1 MGPPPYSHG
10 QLYHNRDSQDFSS
23 GSRPVA
29 PPHVYLVTTRG
40 RFPFPRSAQRPIFFM
55 AEYGPQ
61 LCMATPQQ
69 CPVPAGP
76 HDGMDAPPPP
86 QISAYPAPLPNP
98 IPTNKE
104 SADTKEVEEEMSL
117 PPSSTSNGVAQEEA
131 KLTWKEK
138 EDQLEAENIQPD
150 SPQPTTP
157 DKENQSKEEQ
167 RKPNAWKTSTN
178 KPVWSSQLKKQEERD
193 SEQTKDL
200 LKKFRSILNKLT
212 PEKFEKLMAQVQM
225 LTIDTEQR
233 LKDVID
239 LTFEKA
245 ISEPAFSEI
254 YAKMCSFL
262 NGLKVQSKENPEC
275 QADFRKLLLNRCQK
289 EFEKDKD
296 INEEKKQGLRE
307 ERSVG
312 NIKFVGELFKL
323 QMIREVVM
331 HDCITKLLKNHDDQ
345 SLEVLCKLLSTI
357 GKDLDV
363 KKEKHR
369 VDQCFQQMEKIVKD
383 RKTSS
388 RIRFMM
394 QDVLDLR
401 TNNWVPRRVI
411 QGPKTI
417 DQIREQAKMEE
428 QMEGPHHLRPR
439 PAQKP
444 QIKRARNNFFFD
456 ESRGF
461 NLSEWCQIADSHS
474 RKYSV
479 GL

>member
-1 MGPPPYSHG
+1 YRQTSKPMQRMEPRRIINMSVNDHV
-10 QLYHNRDSQDFSS
+10 QLNK
-23 GSRPVA
+23 
-29 PPHVYLVTTRG
+29 
-40 RFPFPRSAQRPIFFM
+40 
-55 AEYGPQ
+55 AE
-61 LCMATPQQ
+61 
-69 CPVPAGP
+69 
-76 HDGMDAPPPP
+76 
-86 QISAYPAPLPNP
+86 
-98 IPTNKE
+98 
-104 SADTKEVEEEMSL
+104 
-117 PPSSTSNGVAQEEA
+117 
-131 KLTWKEK
+131 
-138 EDQLEAENIQPD
+138 
-150 SPQPTTP
+150 
-157 DKENQSKEEQ
+157 
-167 RKPNAWKTSTN
+167 NAWKPSTN

-212 PEKFEKLMAQVQM
+212 PEKFEKLMTQVKM
-225 LTIDTEQR
+225 LTIDTEER

-296 INEEKKQGLRE
+296 INEEEKQ
-307 ERSVG
+307 RSVG

-331 HDCITKLLKNHDDQ
+331 HDCIMKLLKNHDDQ

-369 VDQCFQQMEKIVKD
+369 VDQCFQQMEKIVKE

-439 PAQKP
+439 PSDIVKYPA
-444 QIKRARNNFFFD
+444 A
-456 ESRGF
+456 
-461 NLSEWCQIADSHS
+461 HS
-474 RKYSV
+474 TTY
-479 GL
+479 

>member
-1 MGPPPYSHG
+1 MMGPPPYSHG

-29 PPHVYLVTTRG
+29 PPHVYLVTPRG

-76 HDGMDAPPPP
+76 HDG
-86 QISAYPAPLPNP
+86 SREPLQRMEPKRIINMSVNDHVQL
-98 IPTNKE
+98 NK
-104 SADTKEVEEEMSL
+104 A
-117 PPSSTSNGVAQEEA
+117 
-131 KLTWKEK
+131 EK
-138 EDQLEAENIQPD
+138 
-150 SPQPTTP
+150 
-157 DKENQSKEEQ
+157 
-167 RKPNAWKTSTN
+167 AWKPSTN
-178 KPVWSSQLKKQEERD
+178 KSVCSSQPKKQEERD

-212 PEKFEKLMAQVQM
+212 PQKFEKLMTQVQM
-225 LTIDTEQR
+225 LTIDTEER

-296 INEEKKQGLRE
+296 INEEEKQ
-307 ERSVG
+307 RSVG

-331 HDCITKLLKNHDDQ
+331 HDCIMKLLENHDDQ

-363 KKEKHR
+363 KKQKHR
-369 VDQCFQQMEKIVKD
+369 VDQCFQQMEKIIKE

-439 PAQKP
+439 PAQNQNAP
-444 QIKRARNNFFFD
+444 RQDFW
-456 ESRGF
+456 ESR
-461 NLSEWCQIADSHS
+461 Q
-474 RKYSV
+474 RTRPY
-479 GL
+479 